1 MGSQNPWN
9 LLLFTASKWW
19 VHRYSHPDTVRRPI
33 RIFWSHSTHHF
44 MAIKWWANLPLDKTR
59 YHIDCVSI
67 TSNDIP
73 NSILSAM
80 ISPFWP
86 IIAMISPRFSSST
99 HHLYGHMSHR
109 SPPTTRCHWRR
120 SCTCDVKNASIW
132 RWGWN
137 QLPKK
142 RSIDTHTH
150 KTTLYHVSRVIWCE
164 FSEPRFHGRKKG
176 LWGNQ
181 YGNPTAISDA
191 NVHHIIPSSKGQLH
205 RHRSNRG
212 CFKRTS
218 DTSGYMRYKPDINRI
233 TITKSP
239 ISFWQI
245 EWYIFSKCKYR
256 TAQPWLAILRKMRC
270 ELIWVPTTLWKKS
283 AANDQWY
290 APMISSSFRWLPKA
304 SNVRWEQAMAWEWC

>member
-142 RSIDTHTH
+142 RSIDTHTQNN
-150 KTTLYHVSRVIWCE
+150 LVSCI
-164 FSEPRFHGRKKG
+164 
-176 LWGNQ
+176 
-181 YGNPTAISDA
+181 T
-191 NVHHIIPSSKGQLH
+191 
-205 RHRSNRG
+205 
-212 CFKRTS
+212 
-218 DTSGYMRYKPDINRI
+218 GYLMWI
-233 TITKSP
+233 
-239 ISFWQI
+239 
-245 EWYIFSKCKYR
+245 
-256 TAQPWLAILRKMRC
+256 
-270 ELIWVPTTLWKKS
+270 
-283 AANDQWY
+283 
-290 APMISSSFRWLPKA
+290 
-304 SNVRWEQAMAWEWC
+304 